1 MSFELDRLF
10 HLAVSGAGDT
20 GFPGS
25 VFHLCGVLCGLRD
38 RPVLQLAGQEALSST
53 DDTDAPDSAFHV
65 CAGRADD
72 PTACLR

>member
-25 VFHLCGVLCGLRD
+25 FFICAAFFVVYVID
-38 RPVLQLAGQEALSST
+38 RFFNWAGQEALSGT